1 MAYRRRAETGNGLVR
16 IAMKGMKV
24 LIALNTAWNLANF
37 RTGLIVALQREGYDV
52 VAAAPIDEHA
62 ARVPCRFVDLPM
74 DAGGT
79 KILKDAALFFRF
91 IRLLRQERPDVFLG
105 YTVKPNVYG
114 SFAAHL
120 LGIPVI
126 NNVAGLGAVFIK
138 GGWLAR
144 FVRGLYRLALSR
156 SAHIFF
162 QNPDDL
168 ALFIEQKLVDRSRTS
183 LLPGSG
189 VDTTRFVP
197 PHTSSN
203 NADGP
208 FVFLLVARLLR
219 DKGVVEYVEAARVLR
234 AQHGANVECCVL
246 GFADVQNPTAI
257 TRAELDT
264 WVAEGVINYLGEADD
279 VRPHLARAHCVV
291 LPSYREGTPRSL
303 LEAAAMAK
311 PIVTTDAPGCREVVI
326 DGVNGYLCR
335 VQDANDLSE
344 KMQRVIGLNA
354 DALHEMGGASRRI
367 AVERFDER
375 IVITHYL
382 QRVAIAIANCSAN
395 RK

>member
-1 MAYRRRAETGNGLVR
+1 
-16 IAMKGMKV
+16 MKAAKV

-37 RTGLIVALQREGYDV
+37 RTGLITALQHEGYDV
-52 VAAAPIDEHA
+52 VAVAPLDEHA
-62 ARVPCRFVDLPM
+62 SRVPCRFIDLPM

-79 KILKDAALFFRF
+79 KILKDATLFLRYV
-91 IRLLRQERPDVFLG
+91 RLLIRERPDVFLG
-105 YTVKPNVYG
+105 YTIKPNVYG

-126 NNVAGLGAVFIK
+126 NNVAGLGTVFIK

-162 QNPDDL
+162 QNPDDWT
-168 ALFIEQKLVDRSRTS
+168 LFVEQQLVDRSRTS

-197 PHTSSN
+197 STPPIMD
-203 NADGP
+203 ADTP
-208 FVFLLVARLLR
+208 FRFLLVARLLR
-219 DKGVVEYVEAARVLR
+219 DKGVVEYVDAARALC
-234 AQHGANVECCVL
+234 AQHGAKVECCVL
-246 GFADVQNPTAI
+246 GFADVRNPTAI
-257 TRAELDT
+257 ARDELES

-311 PIVTTDAPGCREVVI
+311 PIVTTDAPGCREVVT

-335 VQDANDLSE
+335 VQDADDLRK
-344 KMQRVIGLNA
+344 KMQRVVDL
-354 DALHEMGGASRRI
+354 DAEALSNMGAESRRI

-375 IVITHYL
+375 LVIARYS
-382 QRVAIAIANCSAN
+382 QQISFAIAADKVNG
-395 RK
+395 K

>member
-1 MAYRRRAETGNGLVR
+1 MRRAK
-16 IAMKGMKV
+16 I

-37 RTGLIVALQREGYDV
+37 RTGLITALQREGYEV
-52 VAAAPIDEHA
+52 VAAAPLDEHA
-62 ARVPCRFVDLPM
+62 ARVPCRFVDLPI

-79 KILKDAALFFRF
+79 KVLQDAALFFRYV
-91 IRLLRQERPDVFLG
+91 RLLHQERPDVFLG
-105 YTVKPNVYG
+105 YTIKPNVYG

-120 LGIPVI
+120 LRIPVI
-126 NNVAGLGAVFIK
+126 NNVAGLGAVFIR

-168 ALFIEQKLVDRSRTS
+168 ALFIDQELVDRTRTS

-189 VDTTRFVP
+189 VDTTRFTPVTAPITDAKP
-197 PHTSSN
+197 P
-203 NADGP
+203 
-208 FVFLLVARLLR
+208 FRFLLVARLLR
-219 DKGVVEYVEAARVLR
+219 DKGVVEYVHAARALR
-234 AQHGANVECCVL
+234 EQHGEKIECCIL
-246 GFADVQNPTAI
+246 GFANVQNPTAI
-257 TRAELDT
+257 TRSELDA
-264 WVAEGVINYLGEADD
+264 WVAEGAIQYLGEADD
-279 VRPHLARAHCVV
+279 VRPQLARAHCVV

-311 PIVTTDAPGCREVVI
+311 PIVTTDAPGCREVVT

-335 VQDANDLSE
+335 VQDADDLRQ
-344 KMQRVIGLNA
+344 KMQRVIELNG
-354 DALHEMGGASRRI
+354 DALHEMGQASRRI

-375 IVITHYL
+375 LVIAHYL
-382 QRVAIAIANCSAN
+382 QSISGAIAGSAASGN
-395 RK
+395 

>member
-1 MAYRRRAETGNGLVR
+1 
-16 IAMKGMKV
+16 MKRTKI

-37 RTGLIVALQREGYDV
+37 RTGLITALQREGYDV
-52 VAAAPIDEHA
+52 VAASPFDEHA
-62 ARVPCRFVDLPM
+62 ARIPCRFVELPM

-79 KILKDAALFFRF
+79 KILKDAALLLRF
-91 IRLLRQERPDVFLG
+91 VRLLRRERPDVFLG
-105 YTVKPNVYG
+105 YTIKPNVYG

-126 NNVAGLGAVFIK
+126 NNVAGLGAVFIR

-168 ALFIEQKLVDRSRTS
+168 ALFVEQKLVSPSRTS

-189 VDTTRFVP
+189 VDTTRFTPAAAPTVD
-197 PHTSSN
+197 
-203 NADGP
+203 ADTP
-208 FVFLLVARLLR
+208 FRFLLVARLLR
-219 DKGVVEYVEAARVLR
+219 DKGVLEYVEAARELR
-234 AQHGANVECCVL
+234 LQHGTKIECCVL

-257 TRAELDT
+257 TREELNV
-264 WVAEGVINYLGEADD
+264 WVADGVINYLGEADD
-279 VRPHLARAHCVV
+279 VRPHMARAHCVV

-311 PIVTTDAPGCREVVI
+311 PIVTTDAPGCREVVT
-326 DGVNGYLCR
+326 DAVNGYLCR
-335 VQDANDLSE
+335 VQDAADLRE
-344 KMQRVIGLNA
+344 KMQRVVDLNA
-354 DALHEMGGASRRI
+354 DALHEMGAASRCI
-367 AVERFDER
+367 AEERFDER
-375 IVITHYL
+375 LVVAKYL
-382 QRVAIAIANCSAN
+382 KRISIAI
-395 RK
+395 RKGALNTR

>member
-1 MAYRRRAETGNGLVR
+1 MKRR
-16 IAMKGMKV
+16 KV

-37 RTGLIVALQREGYDV
+37 RSGLITALQDNGFEV
-52 VAAAPIDEHA
+52 IAAAPVDEHA
-62 ARVPCRFVDLPM
+62 KRIPCRFVDVPM

-79 KILKDAALFFRF
+79 KVFKDIALFFRF
-91 IRLLRQERPDVFLG
+91 LRLLRRERPDVLLG

-114 SFAAHL
+114 SFAAHM

-126 NNVAGLGAVFIK
+126 NNVAGLGTAFIR

-144 FVRGLYRLALSR
+144 VVHFLYKRALSR

-162 QNPDDL
+162 QNPDDQ
-168 ALFIEQKLVDRSRTS
+168 ALFIAHKLVSASRTS

-189 VDTTRFVP
+189 VDTSRFAPVASP
-197 PHTSSN
+197 TLDEN
-203 NADGP
+203 TP
-208 FVFLLVARLLR
+208 FRFLLLARLLR
-219 DKGVVEYVEAARVLR
+219 DKGVVEYVEAARALR
-234 AQHGANVECCVL
+234 AKFGGKVECCIL

-257 TRAELDT
+257 TRAQINA
-264 WVAEGVINYLGEADD
+264 WVAEGAINYMGEVDD
-279 VRPHLARAHCVV
+279 VRPDIARAHCVV

-311 PIVTTDAPGCREVVI
+311 PIVATDVPGCREVVV

-335 VQDANDLSE
+335 VQDGNDLMQ
-344 KMQRVIGLNA
+344 KMQRIMALDV
-354 DALHEMGGASRRI
+354 DACQAMGQSSRRI

-375 IVITHYL
+375 VVVKHYL
-382 QRVAIAIANCSAN
+382 QCINAAIANSGGT
-395 RK
+395 